1 MSNQQSI
8 CHPVGYSGSFG
19 SLALPTL
26 SRWRA
31 FGPQSRPCGRTRP
44 RLRNRGINYL
54 GVRGFAF
61 CRFGRFYVTAT
72 SLDYFRGNRETH
84 GPVRVQTVIEQDKSL
99 AAKIL
104 TPLFC
109 RGQTQVF

>member
-1 MSNQQSI
+1 MLCCFARTI
-8 CHPVGYSGSFG
+8 DFG
-19 SLALPTL
+19 SHALPAL
-26 SRWRA
+26 SRGRP
-31 FGPQSRPCGRTRP
+31 FGPQCRPCGLTRP
-44 RLRNRGINYL
+44 WLRNRGIYDL

-72 SLDYFRGNRETH
+72 SPDYFRGNGETH

-104 TPLFC
+104 TPLL
-109 RGQTQVF
+109 RSGQTQVLKH